1 MKKVFIISLFVSL
14 ASLGVAQEL
23 MSYNTPIKKSYY
35 SNSLGDSI
43 HFEIILPKNLGE
55 QLNVE
60 YPVFYL
66 LDKQLE
72 INYKYNLHT
81 IDYLSTLQKIPKTV
95 LIGISFSNKNRSSW
109 TTPNKSGG
117 KADDLIRFICN
128 NLHKEIKKEYP
139 ISNFNLLIGHSRTAI
154 LSSYALSK
162 RPDFFNG
169 TIASS
174 SSNFDFGD
182 KFQFNQ
188 FESFLNDIDSSS
200 HKYFYY
206 FSVGDSTHG
215 DLHESATDAMNS
227 YLSTT
232 TLPTNLDWMYLKH
245 KAAHDVSPGLTV
257 AKSLNEIFSEYGKR
271 FNRCLK
277 ITRDSNGIVPWKEFN
292 KLYDSISTN
301 LGMKVQFSELFYNSM
316 ASEYYNDYEGLYGE
330 NNLHFSIEILK
341 DAIKSYPNDYE
352 YFIWIGEMY
361 ITLKEFDK
369 GKSYLKTAE
378 ELLNSTS
385 KISSDDKE
393 SGMMEI
399 KNLKAL
405 IK

>member
-1 MKKVFIISLFVSL
+1 
-14 ASLGVAQEL
+14 
-23 MSYNTPIKKSYY
+23 
-35 SNSLGDSI
+35 
-43 HFEIILPKNLGE
+43 
-55 QLNVE
+55 
-60 YPVFYL
+60 
-66 LDKQLE
+66 
-72 INYKYNLHT
+72 
-81 IDYLSTLQKIPKTV
+81 
-95 LIGISFSNKNRSSW
+95 
-109 TTPNKSGG
+109 
-117 KADDLIRFICN
+117 
-128 NLHKEIKKEYP
+128 
-139 ISNFNLLIGHSRTAI
+139 
-154 LSSYALSK
+154 
-162 RPDFFNG
+162 
-169 TIASS
+169 
-174 SSNFDFGD
+174 
-182 KFQFNQ
+182 
-188 FESFLNDIDSSS
+188 
-200 HKYFYY
+200 
-206 FSVGDSTHG
+206 
-215 DLHESATDAMNS
+215 MNS